1 MISVDF
7 IYFDDEITHRVYLV
21 IFRIEMFSKV
31 NSMITP
37 LTTPNVQLLLFV
49 KFLNQS
55 YHFYAIVQIFIVGQ
69 LLSKFA
75 HIDRLVEYRIN

>member
-49 KFLNQS
+49 KFFVS
-55 YHFYAIVQIFIVGQ
+55 T
-69 LLSKFA
+69 
-75 HIDRLVEYRIN
+75 RW